1 MKNIEKILEPFSL
14 SLGKKQDLG
23 TLLIHLRD
31 NEVTMDEVIDYIEGL
46 KKDMRAGQEKREKEQ
61 TKWNSLTLKCPE
73 CNTIM
78 QLTSVNTHPGNQVG
92 EDLKSQWFCPK
103 CFYDEYSEK
112 TISEQIKELG
122 R

>member
-61 TKWNSLTLKCPE
+61 TKWNSLTLKGP
-73 CNTIM
+73 
-78 QLTSVNTHPGNQVG
+78 
-92 EDLKSQWFCPK
+92 
-103 CFYDEYSEK
+103 
-112 TISEQIKELG
+112 
-122 R
+122 